1 MRLELHWGLRPPSL
15 HRFGR
20 SIAHPLDFVRQ
31 RRTRGLQ
38 VDAGEHEVR
47 RGEEVEAL
55 VTISSP
61 EGLGDLEV
69 GLVCTEYYDEES
81 TDHEGDTSRATVVA
95 IAHEDWRPVE
105 EVTGVQN
112 VRLAIPADAPFSYE
126 GACLSF
132 KWELV
137 ARGHKSRG
145 LDAQAKRELSVL
157 P

>member
-1 MRLELHWGLRPPSL
+1 MGLQGLGHHLS
-15 HRFGR
+15 
-20 SIAHPLDFVRQ
+20 HPLDFVRQ

-38 VDAGEHEVR
+38 VDAGVQGVR

-55 VTISSP
+55 VTIASAK
-61 EGLGDLEV
+61 GLGDLEV
-69 GLVCTEYYDEES
+69 GLVCTEFYDEET
-81 TDHEGDTSRATVVA
+81 TDSDGDTSRSTAEE
-95 IAHEDWRPVE
+95 IAYEDWLQVE
-105 EVTGVQN
+105 ELTGVQS

-126 GACLSF
+126 GTCLSF

-145 LDAQAKRELSVL
+145 LDAQARSDLSVL

>member
-1 MRLELHWGLRPPSL
+1 MRLEWTFRPRSLRGLERKLS
-15 HRFGR
+15 
-20 SIAHPLDFVRQ
+20 HPLDFVRKRQ
-31 RRTRGLQ
+31 TRGLQ
-38 VDAGEHEVR
+38 VDGGEHGVR

-55 VTISSP
+55 VTISNP
-61 EGLGDLEV
+61 EGLGDLSA

-81 TDHEGDTSRATVVA
+81 TDHEGHTSRATVEA
-95 IAHEDWRPVE
+95 TAYEDWQPVE
-105 EVTGVQN
+105 EVTGVQS

-145 LDAQAKRELSVL
+145 LDAQARSDLSVL

>member
-1 MRLELHWGLRPPSL
+1 MRLQGLGHHLS
-15 HRFGR
+15 
-20 SIAHPLDFVRQ
+20 HPLDFVRQ

-38 VDAGEHEVR
+38 VDAGVHGVR

-61 EGLGDLEV
+61 KGLGDLEV
-69 GLVCTEYYDEES
+69 GLVCTEYYDEET
-81 TDHEGDTSRATVVA
+81 TDSDGDTSRATAEA
-95 IAHEDWRPVE
+95 IAHEDWLPVE
-105 EVTGVQN
+105 ELTGVQS

-126 GACLSF
+126 GTCLSF

-137 ARGHKSRG
+137 ARGHRSRG
-145 LDAQAKRELSVL
+145 LDAQARSDLSVL

>member
-1 MRLELHWGLRPPSL
+1 MGMKRRWEFRPL
-15 HRFGR
+15 
-20 SIAHPLDFVRQ
+20 HPLDFVRQ

-38 VDAGEHEVR
+38 LDAGEGPVK
-47 RGEEVEAL
+47 RGGEVEAL

-61 EGLGDLEV
+61 KSLGDLEV
-69 GLVCTEYYDEES
+69 GLVCTEYYDEET
-81 TDHEGDTSRATVVA
+81 TDRDGDTSRATVEE
-95 IAHEDWRPVE
+95 IAHENWLPVE
-105 EVTGVQN
+105 ELTGVQS

-145 LDAQAKRELSVL
+145 LDAQARRDLSVL

>member
-1 MRLELHWGLRPPSL
+1 MRLELRWAFRPRSLRKLERSL
-15 HRFGR
+15 
-20 SIAHPLDFVRQ
+20 SHPLDLVRR

-38 VDAGEHEVR
+38 VDAGEHGVR

-55 VTISSP
+55 VTISSSK
-61 EGLGDLEV
+61 GLGDVEV

-81 TDHEGDTSRATVVA
+81 TNSEGRSSRATVEA
-95 IAHEDWRPVE
+95 IPHEDWQPVE
-105 EVTGVQN
+105 SAAGVQS

-137 ARGHKSRG
+137 ARGRRSRR
-145 LDAQAKRELSVL
+145 LDAQARREISVL

>member
-1 MRLELHWGLRPPSL
+1 MRLEWTFRPRSLRRLERSL
-15 HRFGR
+15 
-20 SIAHPLDFVRQ
+20 SHPLDLVRQ

-38 VDAGEHEVR
+38 VAGGEHGAR

-55 VTISSP
+55 VTISSSR
-61 EGLGDLEV
+61 GLGSIEV
-69 GLVCTEYYDEES
+69 GLRCTEYYDEES
-81 TDHEGDTSRATVVA
+81 TDSEGDTSRATVED
-95 IAHEDWRPVE
+95 IAHEDWQPIE
-105 EVTGVQN
+105 NVTGVQS

-132 KWELV
+132 KWQLV

-145 LDAQAKRELSVL
+145 LDAQAKHELSVL

>member
-1 MRLELHWGLRPPSL
+1 MRLQGLGHHLS
-15 HRFGR
+15 
-20 SIAHPLDFVRQ
+20 HPLDFVRQ

-38 VDAGEHEVR
+38 VDAGVHGVR

-55 VTISSP
+55 VTIASP
-61 EGLGDLEV
+61 KGLGDLEV
-69 GLVCTEYYDEES
+69 GLVCTEYYDEET
-81 TDHEGDTSRATVVA
+81 TDSDGDTSRSTAEE
-95 IAHEDWRPVE
+95 IAYEDWLAVE
-105 EVTGVQN
+105 ELTGVQS

-126 GACLSF
+126 GTCLSF

-145 LDAQAKRELSVL
+145 LDAQARSDLSVL

>member
-1 MRLELHWGLRPPSL
+1 MGLQGLGHHLS
-15 HRFGR
+15 
-20 SIAHPLDFVRQ
+20 HPLDFVRQ

-38 VDAGEHEVR
+38 VDAGVHGVR

-55 VTISSP
+55 VTITSP
-61 EGLGDLEV
+61 KGLGDLEV

-81 TDHEGDTSRATVVA
+81 TDSDGDTSRATVEEV
-95 IAHEDWRPVE
+95 AHEDWQPVE
-105 EVTGVQN
+105 ELTGVQS

-126 GACLSF
+126 GTCLSF

-145 LDAQAKRELSVL
+145 LDAQARSDLSVL